1 MNVSVCPFRQQA
13 FNEYYT
19 GDDLSGSFFL
29 IPSGSEP
36 GPVALRKENTE
47 LRNEIAAMQ
56 ERLTATEQLLR
67 LRKEQDTQLRNSIF
81 EVCDEMA
88 TFFMH
93 PQNSRRH
100 GLDRLNGQSVPLG
113 FYQDVF
119 HQ

>member
-1 MNVSVCPFRQQA
+1 MKVSVCPSRRQT
-13 FNEYYT
+13 FNEYYI

-47 LRNEIAAMQ
+47 LRSEVAAMQ

-67 LRKEQDTQLRNSIF
+67 LRKEQDMQLRNSIF
-81 EVCDEMA
+81 EVRDETA

-93 PQNSRRH
+93 PENSRRR

-113 FYQDVF
+113 FYQDAF
-119 HQ
+119 HR